1 MCPSGGGSG
10 SLQLRFT
17 RTSDILRLGDRKEGK
32 ANVRKG
38 VEMHI
43 HALTKKSPDVAEVNG
58 IVFFLDIISA
68 ILSVIYQ
75 VNALIINIRSK
86 NTTTT

>member
-1 MCPSGGGSG
+1 
-10 SLQLRFT
+10 
-17 RTSDILRLGDRKEGK
+17 
-32 ANVRKG
+32 
-38 VEMHI
+38 MHI